1 MRRILF
7 SLLFTYT
14 LLLGQQNVNHEWITK
29 FEESDY
35 LSTNNYDESIS
46 YFQRIADH
54 SEFAKL
60 KTIGISPQGRE
71 LKCLIVSKDKIFDA
85 AKAKKSKNAI
95 ILINNGIHAGE
106 IEGKDASMLMLR
118 EILITGESSELID
131 NVILL
136 IIPVFNIDGHERSSP
151 YGRINQNGPSE
162 MGWRTTA
169 QNFNLNRDFTKAD
182 SPVMKAFLKLFNTW
196 LPDILIDTHTTDGA
210 DFQYTITYAISK
222 HQDIPPLSREIAI
235 NELIPQIEKDVNNSG
250 FQISPFVGFIDGDYN
265 NGIRDWIPN
274 PRFSNGYAAAQNRIG
289 ILIETHMLKPYKDR
303 VFSTKALLESV
314 INYSNKNSKK
324 LKMASLQADEY
335 AIDYYLKEH
344 AAFPLDYEPSK
355 DSIDFLY
362 KGFVKQLVNSKIA
375 GKKIVKYTNEKTE
388 RIIPYYNKANIV
400 DSVFIPNAYIIPQEW
415 KDLIQI
421 IKLHG
426 IRVDQIVDAKT
437 LSVEKYKFNNVSFDS
452 TPYEGRLIPN
462 FDYEIL
468 TDEIETIPGDYIV
481 NSNQRSLGMIVH
493 LLEPKA
499 EDSFIKWGFMN
510 IIFERKEYF
519 EDYSME
525 PIAQQMY
532 SESEALRNEFKN
544 LVESDSVF
552 ANSVDERLNF
562 FYERSP
568 YYDEKHNFYP
578 ILRVVNAN

>member
-1 MRRILF
+1 MKIQFLLVLTFSFLF
-7 SLLFTYT
+7 
-14 LLLGQQNVNHEWITK
+14 GQQYSQSEWMTR
-29 FEESDY
+29 FEESKF
-35 LSTNNYDESIS
+35 LETNNYDESIN
-46 YFQRIADH
+46 YFQKIADH
-54 SEFAKL
+54 SKFAKL
-60 KTIGISPQGRE
+60 RTIGISPQGRE
-71 LKCLIVSKDKIFDA
+71 LKCLIVSKNKIFDA
-85 AKAKKSKNAI
+85 AKAKKSKNAV

-118 EILITGESSELID
+118 EMLITGESNDLID

-182 SPVMKAFLKLFNTW
+182 SPEMKAFLKLYNTW
-196 LPDILIDTHTTDGA
+196 LPDIFIDTHTTDGA

-222 HQDIPPLSREIAI
+222 HQDIPPVYRKIV
-235 NELIPQIEKDVNNSG
+235 NDELILQVGEDVNNAG
-250 FQISPFVGFIDGDYN
+250 YLISPFVGFIDGDYN
-265 NGIRDWIPN
+265 NGIRDWVAN
-274 PRFSNGYAAAQNRIG
+274 PRFSNGYASAQNRIG
-289 ILIETHMLKPYKDR
+289 LLIETHMFKSYKDR
-303 VFSTKALLESV
+303 VYSTKALLESV
-314 INYSNKNSKK
+314 INYSNKNSNK
-324 LKMASLQADEY
+324 LKMASLQADDY
-335 AIDYYLKEH
+335 VNDYYINNQRAFPIDYES
-344 AAFPLDYEPSK
+344 SK
-355 DSIDFLY
+355 NSIDFLY

-388 RIIPYYNKANIV
+388 RIIPYYNKVNIV

-415 KDLIQI
+415 KDLIPI
-421 IKLHG
+421 IELHG
-426 IRVDQIVDAKT
+426 IRVDQIVDTKT

-452 TPYEGRLIPN
+452 SPYEGRLIPN

-468 TDEIETIPGDYIV
+468 MDKIETIPGDYIV

-562 FYERSP
+562 FYEHSP